1 MAVDANCD
9 KNVWIGATNFEVDN
23 KKIKIKINGDQAV
36 NAFLTVIFS
45 CASNFISYSGFGFTL
60 EPKRM
65 VHNNEQTLPTTT
77 HNSEP
82 TNFATII
89 CGIKK
94 LNPETKVSTVTPFN
108 ALKPFPVTIT
118 IKNGHININGAN

>member
-45 CASNFISYSGFGFTL
+45 FVSNFISYSGFGFTL
-60 EPKRM
+60 EPKRI

-82 TNFATII
+82 TNFETII
-89 CGIKK
+89 
-94 LNPETKVSTVTPFN
+94 
-108 ALKPFPVTIT
+108 
-118 IKNGHININGAN
+118 

>member
-36 NAFLTVIFS
+36 NAFLT
-45 CASNFISYSGFGFTL
+45 ASNFISYSEFGFTL

-89 CGIKK
+89 
-94 LNPETKVSTVTPFN
+94 
-108 ALKPFPVTIT
+108 
-118 IKNGHININGAN
+118 